1 MSYKNWEQILGVF
14 KLRKQCYDGIFV
26 NMHTLRD
33 PWSDLLLSPTQVF
46 FSFLFCVYH
55 AGSRTHL
62 SLFSSS
68 SSFSSFLSF
77 SCCFQGLV
85 AIFFS
90 IHFHWVFGLGFSFFF
105 FFFPFFYVLFKLISG
120 SGCIFFLF
128 LFSKPFHLV
137 SRLGFFF
144 FSHWFSGFACIFFFS
159 FIFTGFPFLFT
170 LSPLL
175 MLMLLLLLLWLWW
188 VSEFLRSRTLSFVTM
203 GFSGGCS
210 SGCCDGWDFRS
221 LSFVSLFFLVYWK

>member
-14 KLRKQCYDGIFV
+14 KLQKQCYDGIFV

-85 AIFFS
+85 AIFFY
-90 IHFHWVFGLGFSFFF
+90 IHFHWVS
-105 FFFPFFYVLFKLISG
+105 I
-120 SGCIFFLF
+120 
-128 LFSKPFHLV
+128 PFHIV
-137 SRLGFFF
+137 AVVDVDVAVAAIVAVVGFGVFKEQNVVVC
-144 FSHWFSGFACIFFFS
+144 HYGF
-159 FIFTGFPFLFT
+159 
-170 LSPLL
+170 
-175 MLMLLLLLLWLWW
+175 
-188 VSEFLRSRTLSFVTM
+188 
-203 GFSGGCS
+203 
-210 SGCCDGWDFRS
+210 
-221 LSFVSLFFLVYWK
+221 

>member
-14 KLRKQCYDGIFV
+14 KLWKQCYDGIFV
-26 NMHTLRD
+26 NVHTLRD

-55 AGSRTHL
+55 AGFRTHL

-105 FFFPFFYVLFKLISG
+105 FFFPSFMSFSNWFLGLVAFFFFFFFPNLFTRCLG
-120 SGCIFFLF
+120 
-128 LFSKPFHLV
+128 
-137 SRLGFFF
+137 LGFFF
-144 FSHWFSGFACIFFFS
+144 FFTLVFWVCLHFFFFHS
-159 FIFTGFPFLFT
+159 FSLGFH
-170 LSPLL
+170 
-175 MLMLLLLLLWLWW
+175 
-188 VSEFLRSRTLSFVTM
+188 SFSHCRRCWCWCCCCCYC
-203 GFSGGCS
+203 GCGG
-210 SGCCDGWDFRS
+210 FRS
-221 LSFVSLFFLVYWK
+221 F